1 MVKNDRL
8 VEMEN
13 GDRFIEQIMRIVCLF
28 LCFSRTMSTN
38 SKKHKDFVS
47 TPMGSKDVTK
57 IPGIG
62 EKIGGNMNEREINF
76 AYEVF
81 GMFLVVKKNKDNFF
95 KWLKQF
101 VANAE
106 HREEC
111 YKAMEEWSKKYF
123 E

>member
-1 MVKNDRL
+1 
-8 VEMEN
+8 MEN
-13 GDRFIEQIMRIVCLF
+13 GDRFIEQVTRIVCLF

-38 SKKHKDFVS
+38 SKKHQTFVDK
-47 TPMGSKDVTK
+47 PMGGKGVTE

-62 EKIGGNMNEREINF
+62 QEIGRNMNDKEIDF

-81 GMFLVVKKNKDNFF
+81 GKFLVVKKNKENFCE
-95 KWLKQF
+95 WLKQF